1 MEHCSYKRTLRVTI
15 MFVCLAGSGYALAG
29 ENAGVPEAEAP
40 RYLAPEEIT
49 SEDYDMMSDYA
60 YRYDACLS
68 QTSQEQMDKQPDPRH
83 VVDYA
88 MKQCAAELE
97 ELDRK
102 MIARNFDPAY
112 RQGYIGKVNR
122 QSVNN
127 ALRNV
132 MVGMAGRQNQTPD
145 QAQ

>member
-1 MEHCSYKRTLRVTI
+1 MKYFSCTKALGVTI
-15 MFVCLAGSGYALAG
+15 IFVNLAWSGNTRADESAAAPG
-29 ENAGVPEAEAP
+29 AEAQH
-40 RYLAPEEIT
+40 YLAPEEIT

-60 YRYDACLS
+60 YRYDSCLN
-68 QTSQEQMDKQPDPRH
+68 QASQEQMDKQPDPRH

-102 MIARNFDPAY
+102 MTARNFDPAY
-112 RQGYIGKVNR
+112 RLGFIGKINR
-122 QSVNN
+122 QAVNN
-127 ALRNV
+127 TLRNV
-132 MVGMAGRQNQTPD
+132 MMGMAARQSQSPD

>member
-1 MEHCSYKRTLRVTI
+1 MEHFSYNRTLGVTI
-15 MFVCLAGSGYALAG
+15 MFAYLAWSGYALADG
-29 ENAGVPEAEAP
+29 NAGTSGAEAP

-60 YRYDACLS
+60 YRYDDCLN
-68 QTSQEQMDKQPDPRH
+68 QTSQEQIDKQPDPRH

-88 MKQCAAELE
+88 MKQCAVELE

-122 QSVNN
+122 QAVNN
-127 ALRNV
+127 TLRNV
-132 MVGMAGRQNQTPD
+132 MMGMAAQQSQSPD

>member
-1 MEHCSYKRTLRVTI
+1 MQYFSVKRMLSITI
-15 MFVCLAGSGYALAG
+15 IYIYLALSGNARADGNAAAPG
-29 ENAGVPEAEAP
+29 EAAP
-40 RYLAPEEIT
+40 HYLAPEDIT

-60 YRYDACLS
+60 YRYDSCLN
-68 QTSQEQMDKQPDPRH
+68 QTSQEQMNKQPDPRH

-88 MKQCAAELE
+88 MKQCATELE

-127 ALRNV
+127 TLRTV
-132 MVGMAGRQNQTPD
+132 MMGMASSQSQPSDQT
-145 QAQ
+145 Q

>member
-1 MEHCSYKRTLRVTI
+1 MKQFSYNRTLSVTI
-15 MFVCLAGSGYALAG
+15 LFVYLALSGNARADGGTEAPGAG
-29 ENAGVPEAEAP
+29 AP

-49 SEDYDMMSDYA
+49 KEDYDMMADYA
-60 YRYDACLS
+60 YRYDSCLD
-68 QTSQEQMDKQPDPRH
+68 QISQEQMDKQPDPRH

-102 MIARNFDPAY
+102 MTARNFDPAY
-112 RQGYIGKVNR
+112 RQSFIGKVNR

-127 ALRNV
+127 TLRSV
-132 MVGMAGRQNQTPD
+132 MMGMASRQSQSPD
-145 QAQ
+145 PAQ

>member
-1 MEHCSYKRTLRVTI
+1 MEHFSCNSTLVVTI
-15 MFVCLAGSGYALAG
+15 MFVSLALCGNTRADGSSAAPGT
-29 ENAGVPEAEAP
+29 EAP

-60 YRYDACLS
+60 YRYNACLN

-102 MIARNFDPAY
+102 MTARNFDPAY

-122 QSVNN
+122 HSVNN
-127 ALRNV
+127 TLRNV
-132 MVGMAGRQNQTPD
+132 MMGMASRQSPSPD
-145 QAQ
+145 PTH